1 MANHALVRHRSRAD
15 FVLVLHGFHADFHR
29 EFLHFVADVGQWVD
43 EFLHF
48 RINAVVF
55 DEFLHD
61 GAEGTQFRAHVAQ
74 YFTTEQ
80 VQRLYAV
87 RAFVQLGDARVTHV
101 LFHAVFGDKAVT
113 AEYLHAVV
121 GTLKRVV
128 GQKGFDDR
136 GQQRHVIRSRL
147 THRFVRMRQF
157 FVDFQGDPVGERTRA
172 FGICTLGQQHATHVR
187 MHEDRIGFF
196 FRIFRTGQRTH
207 LQTFFGVSAG
217 ILVGNFG
224 QAKALH
230 THAQTRCVHHHEHGL
245 QTFVRF
251 THQPAG
257 RAVEV
262 NHRSGVRVNAHFVFQ
277 RTARY
282 WIARAERAVCVWQEF
297 RYDEQGNA
305 FGAFWRFRQASQH
318 EVDDVV
324 RHVVFTAGDEDFG
337 AGDGVGA
344 VGVRNRFGA
353 QNAEVSTAVRFGQT
367 HRAGPFAGHE
377 FWQVRGFQFVRAV
390 CVQAFV
396 RAVAQAWVHG
406 PRQVGGVQCF
416 VQRIVHGD
424 RQSLTAVFRIA

>member
-1 MANHALVRHRSRAD
+1 M
-15 FVLVLHGFHADFHR
+15 
-29 EFLHFVADVGQWVD
+29 
-43 EFLHF
+43 
-48 RINAVVF
+48 
-55 DEFLHD
+55 
-61 GAEGTQFRAHVAQ
+61 
-74 YFTTEQ
+74 
-80 VQRLYAV
+80 
-87 RAFVQLGDARVTHV
+87 
-101 LFHAVFGDKAVT
+101 
-113 AEYLHAVV
+113 
-121 GTLKRVV
+121 
-128 GQKGFDDR
+128 
-136 GQQRHVIRSRL
+136 
-147 THRFVRMRQF
+147 
-157 FVDFQGDPVGERTRA
+157 
-172 FGICTLGQQHATHVR
+172 
-187 MHEDRIGFF
+187 
-196 FRIFRTGQRTH
+196 
-207 LQTFFGVSAG
+207 QTFFGVSAG

-251 THQPAG
+251 AHQPAG

-282 WIARAERAVCVWQEF
+282 RIARAERAVCVWQEF